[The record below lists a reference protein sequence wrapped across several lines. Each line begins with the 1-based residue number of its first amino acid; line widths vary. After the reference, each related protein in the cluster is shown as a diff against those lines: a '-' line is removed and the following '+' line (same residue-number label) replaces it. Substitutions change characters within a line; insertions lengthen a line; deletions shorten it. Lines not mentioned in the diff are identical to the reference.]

1 LSSSDAS
8 FGQSQ
13 QQYIYQGVELISEGR
28 FSKNKLLD
36 IYKSQQDTDQSS
48 NDVTRLFMDNWDPA
62 QTNGSNGRGW
72 GKSSD
77 TRDQNYGPEVCWD
90 QSGQVQPINLEEM
103 SELEK
108 MVSSSIY
115 LLGFDETKL
124 WQIFSGDINSP
135 LKPPPQNANKDQ
147 NTPGASN
154 GRKASISHGGQGGSS
169 SFGLTSP
176 TTTRPTTRRRE
187 TSDSVPYS
195 SLASP
200 GGTGRFNRDEASPF
214 LSRKPTDTKD
224 SLYGTS
230 GLEDR
235 PDEGSAGN
243 VTSKMALPFG
253 GLMRSN
259 TGGNSLANGPTSPWG
274 TTPASATL
282 SPMGN
287 FGSFAMPGQQ
297 PALGEKRPGFG
308 TTRGESRLVSLMPR
322 ESSEDLMS
330 KSGEAN
336 KAQES
341 SRPWRS
347 RPRTDTDP
355 FGDESGA
362 PEEGQDIASLLSQ
375 QRRAPGLDTPN
386 RQISSDFGMSDM
398 PGFRDSANRRDEAQ
412 QTPQGHHGAGH
423 EQFSP
428 TDTNPY
434 GSPATGERDEMD
446 HAVAD
451 SENMQHMRGHA
462 LGGIPENG
470 PNHYGTLPRGFA
482 AGTFDGSDRSQNSSA
497 GASKPFPSLGGLSG
511 LGGLGGYG
519 GWPTTSNPIGTPDR
533 ERSNFQG
540 AFGNTIFGPMGDMQ
554 SPSLGNLGGTF
565 GGGSSGNLSASN
577 TIGRG
582 SKLGSLF
589 PAAMQAQMQG
599 TESEIPGEGVDHRQN
614 SAFGAIGRNAIGSN
628 SRDTESP
635 MRSGRGT
642 FDDPLQASE
651 SRGQGSVSSAELSQT
666 LTSPAP
672 HTAPSYAPA
681 PTSAP
686 NYQPSQGSSDSAS
699 SSLPPTQQ
707 RTMVMPDRMRW
718 VYLDPQGQVQGPW
731 SGLEMHD
738 WYKASFFTAD
748 LSVKKVEDAEFEPL
762 GQLIRRIGNS
772 REPFLVPQIGVPHGP
787 ATTQAGPPF
796 APTTATSGAA
806 LSQQGTVQPP
816 FASAFPSFG
825 TTLTA
830 EQQNNLE
837 RRKQEEQYLMA
848 RQREFLA
855 QQQVTMKQLQMQGA
869 IPSAL
874 HHHSSAHSLQ
884 SQPSFGSITSPIG
897 MQPQAQ
903 LPGTQN
909 FFDGVSRQG
918 GGPGGM
924 AMPQDFLREEEM
936 ARLSIQERQQAF
948 VPGIS
953 GPQMSQTQQLPSIV
967 QQQSDSQRDAT
978 RMEQMRQNDPQ
989 GFKARLREF
998 EQLRAQHE
1006 LEQSMHASTA
1016 TSVDPVGQP
1025 QQRPIPQSFREKMES
1040 QAEEKSEVAEP
1051 EVLSLTE
1058 QVQKAASAKQTPV
1071 AQADSPWGKLAA
1083 GLPMPFPPPQSATP
1097 LPAPTAVRGR
1107 SNLPEALN
1115 MGSRSRSETPDMPG
1129 ATPSVAPWAKEQAET
1144 PKGPSLKEIQEA
1156 EAKKAA
1162 KAEEA
1167 AAAAR
1172 RALLEQEMR
1181 NQPVTQAPGLPTTST
1196 WGSSASPVTPV
1207 NAPSAWA
1214 KPAAKTQASTA
1225 ATASSKKTLT
1235 DIQKEE
1241 ELRKQKIAAASA
1253 ATAIPGQSSSS
1264 GGKRYADLAGKPT
1277 NGPGPSVSAAWS
1289 TVGAGG
1295 KIKTPTG
1302 PSVST
1307 PSTTM
1312 RSATTTSVPTVASTK
1327 LLAAARPVTAA
1338 TRSMTGNGSTGQ
1350 TGFTAANQEFT
1361 KWAKNELSRGL
1372 NTGINGKL
1380 LTNILG
1386 G

>member
-1 LSSSDAS
+1 LLD
-8 FGQSQ
+8 
-13 QQYIYQGVELISEGR
+13 ELISFGEA
-28 FSKNKLLD
+28 K
-36 IYKSQQDTDQSS
+36 IQ
-48 NDVTRLFMDNWDPA
+48 
-62 QTNGSNGRGW
+62 
-72 GKSSD
+72 
-77 TRDQNYGPEVCWD
+77 
-90 QSGQVQPINLEEM
+90 
-103 SELEK
+103 
-108 MVSSSIY
+108 
-115 LLGFDETKL
+115 
-124 WQIFSGDINSP
+124 QIFSGDVNSP
-135 LKPPPQNANKDQ
+135 LKPPPQNASKEQ
-147 NTPGASN
+147 NTPGSSS
-154 GRKASISHGGQGGSS
+154 GRKTSISHGQGGASN
-169 SFGLTSP
+169 FGMTSP
-176 TTTRPTTRRRE
+176 TSTRPSTRRRD

-200 GGTGRFNRDEASPF
+200 GGTGRFNREETSPF
-214 LSRKPTDTKD
+214 LSRKPTDAKD
-224 SLYGTS
+224 SLYGTPGS
-230 GLEDR
+230 EDR
-235 PDEGSAGN
+235 PEEGTGGN
-243 VTSKMALPFG
+243 ATSKMALPFG
-253 GLMRSN
+253 GLVRSN
-259 TGGNSLANGPTSPWG
+259 TGGNALSNGPTSPWG
-274 TTPASATL
+274 TIPANTTL

-297 PALGEKRPGFG
+297 STLGEKRPGFG

-330 KSGEAN
+330 KSGEAS
-336 KAQES
+336 KGQES
-341 SRPWRS
+341 ARPWRS

-355 FGDESGA
+355 FGEESGGL
-362 PEEGQDIASLLSQ
+362 EESQDMASLLSQ

-386 RQISSDFGMSDM
+386 RHISSDLGMSDM
-398 PGFRDSANRRDEAQ
+398 PGFRDPTQRRDETQ

-434 GSPATGERDEMD
+434 GSPATGERDETD
-446 HAVAD
+446 HANAD
-451 SENMQHMRGHA
+451 SENMQQMKAHA
-462 LGGIPENG
+462 LGGIPESG
-470 PNHYGTLPRGFA
+470 PNQYGTLPRGFA
-482 AGTFDGSDRSQNSSA
+482 PGTFDGSDRSQNSSA
-497 GASKPFPSLGGLSG
+497 GASKPFSSLGGLSG
-511 LGGLGGYG
+511 LGG
-519 GWPTTSNPIGTPDR
+519 WPTTSNPVGTPDR
-533 ERSNFQG
+533 ERPNFQG
-540 AFGNTIFGPMGDMQ
+540 AFGNTIFGPMSDMQ
-554 SPSLGNLGGTF
+554 SPSLGNLGGAF
-565 GGGSSGNLSASN
+565 GSGSSGNHSGSN

-599 TESEIPGEGVDHRQN
+599 TENETPGDNGDHRQN
-614 SAFGAIGRNAIGSN
+614 SSFGAIGRNAIGSN
-628 SRDTESP
+628 SRDTDSP
-635 MRSGRGT
+635 MRSSRGV
-642 FDDPLQASE
+642 FDDLLQASE
-651 SRGQGSVSSAELSQT
+651 SRGQGSISSAELSQT
-666 LTSPAP
+666 LTSSAP
-672 HTAPSYAPA
+672 HTVPSYAPA

-686 NYQPSQGSSDSAS
+686 NYQPSQGSSDSTS
-699 SSLPPTQQ
+699 GSLPPTQQ

-787 ATTQAGPPF
+787 ATTQAGAPF
-796 APTTATSGAA
+796 APTASASGAG
-806 LSQQGTVQPP
+806 LSQQGSVQPP
-816 FASAFPSFG
+816 FAGAFPSFG

-897 MQPQAQ
+897 IQPQAQ
-903 LPGTQN
+903 LPGAQG
-909 FFDGVSRQG
+909 FFEGVSRQAS
-918 GGPGGM
+918 GPGPM
-924 AMPQDFLREEEM
+924 AMPQDFLREEEL
-936 ARLSIQERQQAF
+936 ARLSIQDRQQAY
-948 VPGIS
+948 VPGIP
-953 GPQMSQTQQLPSIV
+953 GTHIQQTQQLPSML
-967 QQQSDSQRDAT
+967 QQQPDLQRDAA
-978 RMEQMRQNDPQ
+978 RMEQIRQNDPQ
-989 GFKARLREF
+989 VFKARLREF
-998 EQLRAQHE
+998 EQLRAQHD
-1006 LEQSMHASTA
+1006 LEQSMHSSTA
-1016 TSVDPVGQP
+1016 ISSDPVGQ
-1025 QQRPIPQSFREKMES
+1025 QQQHSVTQSFREKMDS
-1040 QAEEKSEVAEP
+1040 QAEEKSEDPEP

-1058 QVQKAASAKQTPV
+1058 QVQKAASAKQTP
-1071 AQADSPWGKLAA
+1071 ATQPESPWGKVAA

-1097 LPAPTAVRGR
+1097 LPAPTALRGR

-1115 MGSRSRSETPDMPG
+1115 LGSRSRSETPDMPG

-1162 KAEEA
+1162 KVEEA

-1181 NQPVTQAPGLPTTST
+1181 NQPVTQAPGLPTSST
-1196 WGSSASPVTPV
+1196 WGSSASPVTSA

-1214 KPAAKTQASTA
+1214 KPATKTQAST
-1225 ATASSKKTLT
+1225 TASATNKKTLA

-1241 ELRKQKIAAASA
+1241 ELRKQKLAAASA
-1253 ATAIPGQSSSS
+1253 ATVMPGQSNIS

-1277 NGPGPSVSAAWS
+1277 NGPGPSAGAAWS

-1302 PSVST
+1302 PSVNT

-1312 RSATTTSVPTVASTK
+1312 RSATITSVPAVASTK
-1327 LLAAARPVTAA
+1327 AARPVAA
-1338 TRSMTGNGSTGQ
+1338 TTRSMTGNGSAGQ
-1350 TGFTAANQEFT
+1350 TGITAANQEFT

-1372 NTGINGKL
+1372 NSGINGK
-1380 LTNILG
+1380 
-1386 G
+1386 

>member
-1 LSSSDAS
+1 
-8 FGQSQ
+8 
-13 QQYIYQGVELISEGR
+13 
-28 FSKNKLLD
+28 
-36 IYKSQQDTDQSS
+36 
-48 NDVTRLFMDNWDPA
+48 M
-62 QTNGSNGRGW
+62 
-72 GKSSD
+72 
-77 TRDQNYGPEVCWD
+77 
-90 QSGQVQPINLEEM
+90 
-103 SELEK
+103 
-108 MVSSSIY
+108 
-115 LLGFDETKL
+115 
-124 WQIFSGDINSP
+124 
-135 LKPPPQNANKDQ
+135 
-147 NTPGASN
+147 
-154 GRKASISHGGQGGSS
+154 
-169 SFGLTSP
+169 TSP
-176 TTTRPTTRRRE
+176 TSTRPSTRRRE

-200 GGTGRFNRDEASPF
+200 GGTGRFNRDETSPF
-214 LSRKPTDTKD
+214 LSRKITDAKD
-224 SLYGTS
+224 NLYGTS
-230 GLEDR
+230 GSEDR
-235 PDEGSAGN
+235 PDEGPAGN
-243 VTSKMALPFG
+243 ATSKTALPFG

-259 TGGNSLANGPTSPWG
+259 TGGNSLANGPASPWS

-297 PALGEKRPGFG
+297 PTFGEKRPGFG

-330 KSGEAN
+330 KTGEAN
-336 KAQES
+336 KVQES

-355 FGDESGA
+355 FGDEIGGL
-362 PEEGQDIASLLSQ
+362 EEGRDMASILNQ

-386 RQISSDFGMSDM
+386 RHVPGDFGMSDM
-398 PGFRDSANRRDEAQ
+398 PGFRDSMHRRDEAQ
-412 QTPQGHHGAGH
+412 QTPQSHHGTGH

-434 GSPATGERDEMD
+434 GSPATGERDDMD
-446 HAVAD
+446 HASAD
-451 SENMQHMRGHA
+451 SENMLHMRGHA
-462 LGGIPENG
+462 LSGIPENV

-497 GASKPFPSLGGLSG
+497 GASKPFPSHGGLSG
-511 LGGLGGYG
+511 LGGLSGYG

-554 SPSLGNLGGTF
+554 SPSLGNMGGAF
-565 GGGSSGNLSASN
+565 AGGSSGNLSGSN

-589 PAAMQAQMQG
+589 PAAMQAQMHG
-599 TESEIPGEGVDHRQN
+599 TENEGPGDNGDHRQ
-614 SAFGAIGRNAIGSN
+614 SSSFGAIGRNTIGSN
-628 SRDTESP
+628 PRDTDSP
-635 MRSGRGT
+635 IRSGRGI
-642 FDDPLQASE
+642 FDELLQASE
-651 SRGQGSVSSAELSQT
+651 SRGQGSISSAELSQA
-666 LTSPAP
+666 LTSSAP
-672 HTAPSYAPA
+672 HTAPSYATA
-681 PTSAP
+681 PTSVP

-787 ATTQAGPPF
+787 ATTQAGAPF
-796 APTTATSGAA
+796 APTTAASGAA
-806 LSQQGTVQPP
+806 SSQQGSVQPP

-855 QQQVTMKQLQMQGA
+855 QQQVTMKQLQMQGG

-884 SQPSFGSITSPIG
+884 SQPSFGSITSPMG
-897 MQPQAQ
+897 MQPQTQ
-903 LPGTQN
+903 VPGNQS
-909 FFDGVSRQG
+909 FFDGVSRQP

-924 AMPQDFLREEEM
+924 AMPQDFLREEEL
-936 ARLSIQERQQAF
+936 ARLSIQERQQAY
-948 VPGIS
+948 VPGMT
-953 GPQMSQTQQLPSIV
+953 GPQMPQTQQMPSI
-967 QQQSDSQRDAT
+967 QHQQSELQRDAT
-978 RMEQMRQNDPQ
+978 RMEQLRQSDPQ

-1006 LEQSMHASTA
+1006 MEQSMHSSTA
-1016 TSVDPVGQP
+1016 VSSDAVGQP
-1025 QQRPIPQSFREKMES
+1025 QQRSGAQSFREKMDS
-1040 QAEEKSEVAEP
+1040 QAEEKSEAAEP

-1058 QVQKAASAKQTPV
+1058 QVQKAASAKQTPIT
-1071 AQADSPWGKLAA
+1071 QQPESPWGKVAA

-1115 MGSRSRSETPDMPG
+1115 MSSRSRSETPDMPG
-1129 ATPSVAPWAKEQAET
+1129 ATPSVAPWAKEQVEA

-1162 KAEEA
+1162 KVEEA

-1181 NQPVTQAPGLPTTST
+1181 TQPVTQAPGLPTSST
-1196 WGSSASPVTPV
+1196 WGSSASPVTAV
-1207 NAPSAWA
+1207 NAPSAWT
-1214 KPAAKTQASTA
+1214 KPAAKTQPSTA
-1225 ATASSKKTLT
+1225 SSATSKKTLA

-1241 ELRKQKIAAASA
+1241 ELRKQKLAA
-1253 ATAIPGQSSSS
+1253 ATAATALPGQSSIS

-1277 NGPGPSVSAAWS
+1277 NGPGPSVGTAWS

-1302 PSVST
+1302 PAVIP
-1307 PSTTM
+1307 PSTAM
-1312 RSATTTSVPTVASTK
+1312 RSATTTSVPTVSSTK
-1327 LLAAARPVTAA
+1327 AARPVAA
-1338 TRSMTGNGSTGQ
+1338 TTRSMTGNGSTGQ
-1350 TGFTAANQEFT
+1350 TGITAANQEFT

-1372 NTGINGKL
+1372 NSGINGKL
-1380 LTNILG
+1380 SPLILRG
-1386 G
+1386 

>member
-1 LSSSDAS
+1 
-8 FGQSQ
+8 
-13 QQYIYQGVELISEGR
+13 
-28 FSKNKLLD
+28 
-36 IYKSQQDTDQSS
+36 
-48 NDVTRLFMDNWDPA
+48 
-62 QTNGSNGRGW
+62 
-72 GKSSD
+72 
-77 TRDQNYGPEVCWD
+77 
-90 QSGQVQPINLEEM
+90 
-103 SELEK
+103 
-108 MVSSSIY
+108 
-115 LLGFDETKL
+115 
-124 WQIFSGDINSP
+124 
-135 LKPPPQNANKDQ
+135 
-147 NTPGASN
+147 
-154 GRKASISHGGQGGSS
+154 
-169 SFGLTSP
+169 
-176 TTTRPTTRRRE
+176 
-187 TSDSVPYS
+187 
-195 SLASP
+195 
-200 GGTGRFNRDEASPF
+200 
-214 LSRKPTDTKD
+214 
-224 SLYGTS
+224 
-230 GLEDR
+230 
-235 PDEGSAGN
+235 
-243 VTSKMALPFG
+243 
-253 GLMRSN
+253 MRSN
-259 TGGNSLANGPTSPWG
+259 TGGNTLSNGPTSPWG
-274 TTPASATL
+274 TTPASAAL

-297 PALGEKRPGFG
+297 STLGEKRPGFG

-330 KSGEAN
+330 KSGEAS
-336 KAQES
+336 KGQETA
-341 SRPWRS
+341 RPWRS

-355 FGDESGA
+355 FGDESGVL
-362 PEEGQDIASLLSQ
+362 EEGQDLASLLNQ
-375 QRRAPGLDTPN
+375 QRRAPGLDPPN
-386 RQISSDFGMSDM
+386 RHISSDFGMSDM
-398 PGFRDSANRRDEAQ
+398 PGFRDSMQRREEAQ

-434 GSPATGERDEMD
+434 GSPATGESSEMD
-446 HAVAD
+446 HANAD
-451 SENMQHMRGHA
+451 SENMQQMRAHA

-511 LGGLGGYG
+511 LGGLGGFG
-519 GWPTTSNPIGTPDR
+519 GWPTTSNPTGTPDR

-565 GGGSSGNLSASN
+565 GGGSSGNHSGSN
-577 TIGRG
+577 TISRG

-599 TESEIPGEGVDHRQN
+599 TENEAPGDSGDHRQ
-614 SAFGAIGRNAIGSN
+614 SGSFGTIGRNAVGGN
-628 SRDTESP
+628 SRDTDSP
-635 MRSGRGT
+635 MRSGRGIL
-642 FDDPLQASE
+642 DDLLQAPE
-651 SRGQGSVSSAELSQT
+651 SRVQGSISSAELPQT
-666 LTSPAP
+666 LTSSAP
-672 HTAPSYAPA
+672 HTAPSYAAA

-699 SSLPPTQQ
+699 NLLPPTQQ

-787 ATTQAGPPF
+787 ATTQAGAPF
-796 APTTATSGAA
+796 APTAAASGTA

-816 FASAFPSFG
+816 FAGAFPSFG

-855 QQQVTMKQLQMQGA
+855 QQQVTMKQLQMQGG

-884 SQPSFGSITSPIG
+884 SQPSFGSITSPIS

-903 LPGTQN
+903 LPGTQG
-909 FFDGVSRQG
+909 FFDGVSRQA

-924 AMPQDFLREEEM
+924 AMPQDFLREEEL
-936 ARLSIQERQQAF
+936 ARLSIQERQQTY
-948 VPGIS
+948 VPSIPGTQI
-953 GPQMSQTQQLPSIV
+953 QQTQQLPSV
-967 QQQSDSQRDAT
+967 LQQQPDLQRDAT
-978 RMEQMRQNDPQ
+978 RMEQLRQNDPQ

-998 EQLRAQHE
+998 ELLRAQHD
-1006 LEQSMHASTA
+1006 LEQSMHSST
-1016 TSVDPVGQP
+1016 TISSDPVGQQ
-1025 QQRPIPQSFREKMES
+1025 QQRSVPQSFREKMD
-1040 QAEEKSEVAEP
+1040 EEKPEVPEP
-1051 EVLSLTE
+1051 EALSLTE

-1071 AQADSPWGKLAA
+1071 VQPESPWGKIGA

-1097 LPAPTAVRGR
+1097 LPAPTALRGR
-1107 SNLPEALN
+1107 PNLPEALN
-1115 MGSRSRSETPDMPG
+1115 MDSRSRSETPDMPG
-1129 ATPSVAPWAKEQAET
+1129 ATPSVAPWAKEQAEA

-1162 KAEEA
+1162 KVEEA
-1167 AAAAR
+1167 AVAAR

-1181 NQPVTQAPGLPTTST
+1181 NQPVAPAPGLPTTST

-1214 KPAAKTQASTA
+1214 KPATKAQAST
-1225 ATASSKKTLT
+1225 TASAANKKTLA

-1241 ELRKQKIAAASA
+1241 ELRKQKLAAASA
-1253 ATAIPGQSSSS
+1253 ATAMPGQSSIS

-1277 NGPGPSVSAAWS
+1277 NGPGPSAGAAWS

-1307 PSTTM
+1307 PSTNM

-1327 LLAAARPVTAA
+1327 AARPTTAT

-1350 TGFTAANQEFT
+1350 AGITAANQEFT

-1372 NTGINGKL
+1372 NSGINGKRS
-1380 LTNILG
+1380 IIIRRG
-1386 G
+1386 

>member
-1 LSSSDAS
+1 
-8 FGQSQ
+8 
-13 QQYIYQGVELISEGR
+13 
-28 FSKNKLLD
+28 
-36 IYKSQQDTDQSS
+36 
-48 NDVTRLFMDNWDPA
+48 M
-62 QTNGSNGRGW
+62 
-72 GKSSD
+72 
-77 TRDQNYGPEVCWD
+77 
-90 QSGQVQPINLEEM
+90 
-103 SELEK
+103 
-108 MVSSSIY
+108 
-115 LLGFDETKL
+115 
-124 WQIFSGDINSP
+124 FSGDVNSP
-135 LKPPPQNANKDQ
+135 LKPPPQNASKEQ
-147 NTPGASN
+147 NTPGSSN
-154 GRKASISHGGQGGSS
+154 GRKTSISHGQGGAS

-176 TTTRPTTRRRE
+176 TSSRPSTRRRE
-187 TSDSVPYS
+187 TGDSVPYS

-200 GGTGRFNRDEASPF
+200 GGTGRFNRDETSPF
-214 LSRKPTDTKD
+214 FSRKPTDAKD

-230 GLEDR
+230 GSEDR
-235 PDEGSAGN
+235 PDEGSGN
-243 VTSKMALPFG
+243 ITSKIALPFG

-259 TGGNSLANGPTSPWG
+259 TGGNALTNGPTSPWA

-287 FGSFAMPGQQ
+287 FGNFAMPGQQ
-297 PALGEKRPGFG
+297 PTLGEKRSGFG
-308 TTRGESRLVSLMPR
+308 TARGESRLVSLMPR
-322 ESSEDLMS
+322 ESSEDLTS

-336 KAQES
+336 KGQES

-355 FGDESGA
+355 FGDETGA
-362 PEEGQDIASLLSQ
+362 LEEGQDMASLLGQ
-375 QRRAPGLDTPN
+375 QRRAPGLDPPN
-386 RQISSDFGMSDM
+386 RHIPSDFSMSDM
-398 PGFRDSANRRDEAQ
+398 PGFRDSMQHRDEAQ

-434 GSPATGERDEMD
+434 ASPATGERDEMD
-446 HAVAD
+446 RANAD
-451 SENMQHMRGHA
+451 SENMQHMRAHA

-482 AGTFDGSDRSQNSSA
+482 AGTLDDSDRSQNSSA

-511 LGGLGGYG
+511 LGGFG
-519 GWPTTSNPIGTPDR
+519 GWPSSSNPIGTPDR

-540 AFGNTIFGPMGDMQ
+540 AFGNTIFGPMDDMQ
-554 SPSLGNLGGTF
+554 SPGLGNLGGAF
-565 GGGSSGNLSASN
+565 GGGSSGNLSGSN

-599 TESEIPGEGVDHRQN
+599 TENESPGDNSDHRQN
-614 SAFGAIGRNAIGSN
+614 SSFGAIGRNAIGSN
-628 SRDTESP
+628 SRDTDSP
-635 MRSGRGT
+635 MRSGRGI
-642 FDDPLQASE
+642 FDELLQASE
-651 SRGQGSVSSAELSQT
+651 SRGQGPTSSAELSQT
-666 LTSPAP
+666 LTSSAP

-699 SSLPPTQQ
+699 GSLPPTQQ

-787 ATTQAGPPF
+787 ATTQAGAPF
-796 APTTATSGAA
+796 APTAAASGAT
-806 LSQQGTVQPP
+806 LSQQGSVQPP
-816 FASAFPSFG
+816 FAGAFPSFG

-855 QQQVTMKQLQMQGA
+855 QQQVTMKQLQMQGG

-897 MQPQAQ
+897 MQPQTQ
-903 LPGTQN
+903 LPGTQV
-909 FFDGVSRQG
+909 FFDGVSRQA

-924 AMPQDFLREEEM
+924 TMPQDFLREEEL
-936 ARLSIQERQQAF
+936 ARLSIQERQQAYG
-948 VPGIS
+948 PGIP
-953 GPQMSQTQQLPSIV
+953 GPQMPQTQQLPSML
-967 QQQSDSQRDAT
+967 QQQPDSQRDAT
-978 RMEQMRQNDPQ
+978 RMEQLRQNDPQ

-998 EQLRAQHE
+998 EQLRAQHD
-1006 LEQSMHASTA
+1006 LEQSMHSSTA
-1016 TSVDPVGQP
+1016 ISSDPISQQ
-1025 QQRPIPQSFREKMES
+1025 QQRPVPQSFREKMDS
-1040 QAEEKSEVAEP
+1040 QVEEKSEVAEA
-1051 EVLSLTE
+1051 EILSLTE

-1071 AQADSPWGKLAA
+1071 AQPESPWGKVAA

-1097 LPAPTAVRGR
+1097 LPAPTALRGR

-1115 MGSRSRSETPDMPG
+1115 MGSRSRSETPDIPG
-1129 ATPSVAPWAKEQAET
+1129 VTPSVAPWAKEQAEA

-1162 KAEEA
+1162 KVEEA

-1181 NQPVTQAPGLPTTST
+1181 NQPVAQAPGLPTTST
-1196 WGSSASPVTPV
+1196 WGSSASPVVTPA

-1214 KPAAKTQASTA
+1214 KPATKTQAS
-1225 ATASSKKTLT
+1225 ATASATSKKTLA

-1241 ELRKQKIAAASA
+1241 ELRKQKLAAASA
-1253 ATAIPGQSSSS
+1253 ATAMPGQSSVS

-1277 NGPGPSVSAAWS
+1277 NGPGPSAGAAWS

-1327 LLAAARPVTAA
+1327 VARPVAAA
-1338 TRSMTGNGSTGQ
+1338 TRSMTSNGSTGQ
-1350 TGFTAANQEFT
+1350 SGITAANQEFT

-1372 NTGINGKL
+1372 NSGINGKR
-1380 LTNILG
+1380 
-1386 G
+1386 

>member
-1 LSSSDAS
+1 
-8 FGQSQ
+8 
-13 QQYIYQGVELISEGR
+13 
-28 FSKNKLLD
+28 
-36 IYKSQQDTDQSS
+36 
-48 NDVTRLFMDNWDPA
+48 M
-62 QTNGSNGRGW
+62 
-72 GKSSD
+72 
-77 TRDQNYGPEVCWD
+77 
-90 QSGQVQPINLEEM
+90 
-103 SELEK
+103 
-108 MVSSSIY
+108 
-115 LLGFDETKL
+115 
-124 WQIFSGDINSP
+124 
-135 LKPPPQNANKDQ
+135 
-147 NTPGASN
+147 
-154 GRKASISHGGQGGSS
+154 
-169 SFGLTSP
+169 
-176 TTTRPTTRRRE
+176 TRPSTRRRE

-200 GGTGRFNRDEASPF
+200 GGTGRFSRDETSSF
-214 LSRKPTDTKD
+214 LSRKPTDTKE
-224 SLYGTS
+224 SSYSTS
-230 GLEDR
+230 ELEDR

-243 VTSKMALPFG
+243 ATSKMALPFG

-259 TGGNSLANGPTSPWG
+259 TAGNNLANGPTSPWG
-274 TTPASATL
+274 STPASATL

-287 FGSFAMPGQQ
+287 FGSFAIPGQQ
-297 PALGEKRPGFG
+297 STLGEKRSAFG
-308 TTRGESRLVSLMPR
+308 TVRGESRLVSLMPR
-322 ESSEDLMS
+322 ESSEDLTS

-336 KAQES
+336 KSQES

-355 FGDESGA
+355 FGDESGGQ
-362 PEEGQDIASLLSQ
+362 EEGQDMASILSK

-386 RQISSDFGMSDM
+386 RHISSDFGMSDM
-398 PGFRDSANRRDEAQ
+398 PGFRDSMQRRDEAH
-412 QTPQGHHGAGH
+412 QTPQGHQGASH

-434 GSPATGERDEMD
+434 GSPSSGERDEMD
-446 HAVAD
+446 HITTD
-451 SENMQHMRGHA
+451 NENLQHARGNT

-482 AGTFDGSDRSQNSSA
+482 AGPLDGSDRSQNSSA
-497 GASKPFPSLGGLSG
+497 GASKPFPSLGGL
-511 LGGLGGYG
+511 GGLGGYG
-519 GWPTTSNPIGTPDR
+519 GWPTTSNPTGTPDR

-554 SPSLGNLGGTF
+554 SPSLGNMSGAF
-565 GGGSSGNLSASN
+565 GGGSSSNLPGSN
-577 TIGRG
+577 TVGRG

-599 TESEIPGEGVDHRQN
+599 TENETLGDNGEHRQN
-614 SAFGAIGRNAIGSN
+614 SSFGAIGRNAILNN
-628 SRDTESP
+628 SRDTDSP
-635 MRSGRGT
+635 MRSGRGI
-642 FDDPLQASE
+642 FDDLIQASE
-651 SRGQGSVSSAELSQT
+651 SRGQGSISAAELSQT
-666 LTSPAP
+666 LSSSAP
-672 HTAPSYAPA
+672 HTAPLYASA

-796 APTTATSGAA
+796 APTTATSGAT

-855 QQQVTMKQLQMQGA
+855 QQQVTMKQLQMQGGM
-869 IPSAL
+869 PSAL

-897 MQPQAQ
+897 MQTQVQ
-903 LPGTQN
+903 LPGTQS

-918 GGPGGM
+918 GGPGGITVQ
-924 AMPQDFLREEEM
+924 QDFLREEEM
-936 ARLSIQERQQAF
+936 ARLSLQERQQPYI
-948 VPGIS
+948 PGIP
-953 GPQMSQTQQLPSIV
+953 GAQMPQTQQLPSMA
-967 QQQSDSQRDAT
+967 QQQSDLQRDAT
-978 RMEQMRQNDPQ
+978 RMEQLRQNDPQ

-1006 LEQSMHASTA
+1006 LEQSMHSST
-1016 TSVDPVGQP
+1016 TVPSDTIDRS
-1025 QQRPIPQSFREKMES
+1025 QQRTAPQSFREKMES
-1040 QAEEKSEVAEP
+1040 QAEEKSEVVEP

-1071 AQADSPWGKLAA
+1071 AQAESPWGKVAA

-1129 ATPSVAPWAKEQAET
+1129 ATPSVAPWAKEQVEA

-1162 KAEEA
+1162 KVEEA

-1172 RALLEQEMR
+1172 RVLLEQELR
-1181 NQPVTQAPGLPTTST
+1181 NQPVAQAPGLPTTST

-1214 KPAAKTQASTA
+1214 KPVAKTQASTA
-1225 ATASSKKTLT
+1225 TIAANKKTLA

-1253 ATAIPGQSSSS
+1253 ATAMPGQSNIS

-1277 NGPGPSVSAAWS
+1277 NGPGPAVGAAWS

-1295 KIKTPTG
+1295 KIKTPIG
-1302 PSVST
+1302 PSAST
-1307 PSTTM
+1307 PSTAM

-1327 LLAAARPVTAA
+1327 AARPVAA
-1338 TRSMTGNGSTGQ
+1338 TTRSVTGNGSTGQ
-1350 TGFTAANQEFT
+1350 TGITAATQEFT

-1372 NTGINGKL
+1372 NSGINGKSSKSDL
-1380 LTNILG
+1380 SGNCNNGIVDDFVRMLADFPAEAGVIADSVYANSQLMDGRRFAEEFLRRKKLADKGIVESASSAGFSTAGDSKGSG
-1386 G
+1386 GWSEVAKKGPPKEEPSAGFKVVPNKKKGRK